1 VLPSFSYVR
10 PTSLSDAVEQLRS
23 DRSVLHAGGTDLLG
37 CLRDGVL
44 SADKVV
50 AIRDLEEL
58 RGISPTPDGGLR
70 IGALT
75 TLAEIAAHPT
85 IVERYGA
92 VSEGAASAASPQLR
106 NQGTL
111 GGNLCQRPR
120 CWYYRGSFDCLRKG
134 GGICYAVA
142 GENQHHC
149 ILGGSG
155 CYIVHPSDLAPAL
168 VAFDASV
175 RLVSANGSR
184 TIPLGSFFVP
194 PSEDVRRET
203 VLRPGELVTEV
214 TLPPAVTGQRSTYRK
229 VRSRGAWDFALAGVA
244 AVVTVV
250 DDRVE
255 GAGIVLSGVAPV
267 PWRSDGAEA
276 IVVGTRLDT
285 DTITR
290 AAAASVA
297 HASPLTRN
305 GYKVQLVRGLM
316 QETLQTLAQQ

>member
-1 VLPSFSYVR
+1 MLPNFSYVR
-10 PTSLSDAVEQLRS
+10 PTSLSDTVEQLRS
-23 DRSVLHAGGTDLLG
+23 DRAVLHAGGTDLLG

-58 RGISPTPDGGLR
+58 RGISPTSDGGLR

-85 IVERYGA
+85 IAELYGA
-92 VSEGAASAASPQLR
+92 VSNGAASAASPQLR

-168 VAFDASV
+168 VAFDTSV
-175 RLVSANGSR
+175 RLVSTNGSR
-184 TIPLGSFFVP
+184 VIPLGSFFVP
-194 PSEDVRRET
+194 PSEDVRREN

-214 TLPPAVTGQRSTYRK
+214 LLPPAVAGQRSTYRK

-244 AVVTVV
+244 AVVTVA
-250 DDRVE
+250 DGRVE

-267 PWRSDGAEA
+267 PWRAEGAEA
-276 IVVGTRLDT
+276 TVVNTRLDT
-285 DTITR
+285 DTIAR
-290 AAAASVA
+290 AATASVA
-297 HASPLTRN
+297 DASPLTRN
-305 GYKVQLVRGLM
+305 GYKVQLVRGLV
-316 QETLQTLAQQ
+316 QETLQTLARQ